1 MLQWQV
7 RRTIRHLIID
17 TPNNTVIDLPFAF
30 ENAEHRDISSRLKW
44 TDCHNVDSSSF
55 EPYVESVTIIHS
67 AQEFATVDTSLVRE
81 LIIPNNTCNEQ
92 SFVELDVSSM
102 SVLERISIGENS
114 LQSVST
120 VRAYDIPSLRS
131 ISIGRN
137 SFSSSSR
144 RLIDESEENQFYIMN
159 CTNLNDIVIKDYCFS
174 NYHDFVLSSR
184 NWIIEWVNRFTFF
197 IWITNWLSFFWTSE

>member
-1 MLQWQV
+1 M
-7 RRTIRHLIID
+7 
-17 TPNNTVIDLPFAF
+17 IDLPFAF
-30 ENAEHRDISSRLKW
+30 ENADNRFFSSMLLW
-44 TDCHNVDSSSF
+44 TDCHNVASSSF

-102 SVLERISIGENS
+102 SGLERISIGENS

-120 VRAYDIPSLRS
+120 VRVYDIPSLRS

-159 CTNLNDIVIKDYCFS
+159 CTNLNDIVVEDYCFS

-184 NWIIEWVNRFTFF
+184 NSKKIMTE
-197 IWITNWLSFFWTSE
+197 